1 MSQKIS
7 QTIASDE
14 SFNAYVKFLA
24 LRKHFTTDSY
34 DYFKYNGKV
43 RANRETFMSRPDA
56 YSFAKLAKKDDYIN
70 LIMSNLL
77 INNKVWVRDL
87 LDSECEAR
95 HTNWRNRVESL
106 GYIFKSE
113 LAHCNDEYKQNFISK
128 DGQHPHVMTLFLQR
142 KISLET
148 FTILAHSANIFS
160 YWQEK
165 VVDKHVSFDIIN
177 KSRKYKPFLDY
188 NEERFAKLIKDH
200 FSL

>member
-43 RANRETFMSRPDA
+43 RANRETFVSRPDA

-95 HTNWRNRVESL
+95 HTNWRKRVESL

>member
-1 MSQKIS
+1 MNKIS
-7 QTIASDE
+7 QTLVSDD

-24 LRKHFTTDSY
+24 LKKHFTTDSY

-43 RANRETFMSRPDA
+43 RANRETFMARNDA

-77 INNKVWVRDL
+77 INKNIWVRDL
-87 LDSECEAR
+87 LDSEGEAR
-95 HTNWRNRVESL
+95 YTNWRKRVESL

-113 LAHCNDEYKQNFISK
+113 LAHLDDEYKRNFISI

-177 KSRKYKPFLDY
+177 KSKKYKPFLDY
-188 NEERFAKLIKDH
+188 NEERFTKLIKDH

>member
-1 MSQKIS
+1 MTQKIS

-56 YSFAKLAKKDDYIN
+56 YSFAKLAKKDDYVN

-95 HTNWRNRVESL
+95 HTNWKKRVESL

-113 LAHCNDEYKQNFISK
+113 LAHCDDEYKRNFISK

-188 NEERFAKLIKDH
+188 NEERFTKLIKDH

>member
-1 MSQKIS
+1 MEQKIS

-77 INNKVWVRDL
+77 INKSVWVRDL

-95 HTNWRNRVESL
+95 HTNWKKKKESL

-113 LAHCNDEYKQNFISK
+113 LAHLN
-128 DGQHPHVMTLFLQR
+128 G
-142 KISLET
+142 
-148 FTILAHSANIFS
+148 
-160 YWQEK
+160 
-165 VVDKHVSFDIIN
+165 
-177 KSRKYKPFLDY
+177 
-188 NEERFAKLIKDH
+188 
-200 FSL
+200 

>member
-1 MSQKIS
+1 MESKIS

-24 LRKHFTTDSY
+24 LRKHFSTESY

-95 HTNWRNRVESL
+95 HTNWRKRVESL

>member
-1 MSQKIS
+1 MNKIS
-7 QTIASDE
+7 QTLVSDD

-24 LRKHFTTDSY
+24 LKKHFTTDSY

-43 RANRETFMSRPDA
+43 RANRETFMARNDA

-77 INNKVWVRDL
+77 INKNIWVRDL
-87 LDSECEAR
+87 LDSEGEAR
-95 HTNWRNRVESL
+95 YTNWRKRVESL

-113 LAHCNDEYKQNFISK
+113 LAHLDDEYKRNFISK

>member
-7 QTIASDE
+7 QTIANDD
-14 SFNAYVKFLA
+14 SFGAYVKFLA
-24 LRKHFTTDSY
+24 LRKHFTTDNY

-43 RANRETFMSRPDA
+43 RANFDTFISRNDA
-56 YSFAKLAKKDDYIN
+56 YSFAKLSKKDDVEG
-70 LIMSNLL
+70 LILSNIL
-77 INNKVWVRDL
+77 INKSCWVRDL
-87 LDSECEAR
+87 LDSEGEAR
-95 HTNWRNRVESL
+95 HTNWRKKIESL

-113 LAHCNDEYKQNFISK
+113 LAHLNDEYKQNFISR
-128 DGQHPHVMTLFLQR
+128 DGQHPLLMTLLLQR

-188 NEERFAKLIKDH
+188 NEERFAAIVKDR
-200 FSL
+200 FDI

>member
-56 YSFAKLAKKDDYIN
+56 YSFAKLAKKDDYVN

-95 HTNWRNRVESL
+95 YINWRKRVESL

-113 LAHCNDEYKQNFISK
+113 LAHCDDEYKRNFISK

>member
-1 MSQKIS
+1 MNKIS
-7 QTIASDE
+7 QTLVSDD

-24 LRKHFTTDSY
+24 LKKHFTTDGY

-43 RANRETFMSRPDA
+43 RANRETFMARNDA

-95 HTNWRNRVESL
+95 HTNWRKRVESL